1 MKRIS
6 QLFFQGLLAVMPITL
21 TIYLLYWVG
30 TLAESLLNPVL
41 QFFFPSAVLPPGAGV
56 AAGIVSIFIIGVLL
70 NAYVFQQLAQT
81 IESLIT
87 RIPLIK
93 TIYNSIRDIAD
104 FAGGSK
110 DGKLQQVVL
119 VQLPNDMKVLGFIT
133 QTNIAMGKDVH
144 DIAVYIPLSYQ
155 VGGFTIFTS
164 KEKVEFIDMSVKE
177 AMHYTLTAGMA
188 SSSFNGKI
196 NSSK

>member
-1 MKRIS
+1 M
-6 QLFFQGLLAVMPITL
+6 QGLLAVMPITL

-30 TLAESLLNPVL
+30 ALAESLLNPVL

-56 AAGIVSIFIIGVLL
+56 AAGIVSIFMVGVLL
-70 NAYVFQQLAQT
+70 NAYVFQQVASA
-81 IESLIT
+81 IEALIK

-119 VQLPNDMKVLGFIT
+119 VKLPNEMKVLGFIT
-133 QTNIAMGKDVH
+133 QADVEMGDQVH
-144 DIAVYIPLSYQ
+144 EIAVYIPLSYQ
-155 VGGFTIFTS
+155 VGGFTIFTT
-164 KEKVEFIDMSVKE
+164 KDQVEFIDMSVKE

-188 SSSFNGKI
+188 SRSFNNNK
-196 NSSK
+196 